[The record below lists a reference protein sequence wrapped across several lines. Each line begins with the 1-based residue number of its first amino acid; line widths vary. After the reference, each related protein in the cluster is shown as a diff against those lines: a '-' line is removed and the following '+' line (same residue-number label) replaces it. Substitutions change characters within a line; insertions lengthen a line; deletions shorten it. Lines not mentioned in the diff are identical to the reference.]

1 MLDCIQK
8 QTSGT
13 VDSAVI
19 WLHGLGADGHD
30 FESIVDELSLPHTL
44 GIRFLFPNAPVQAV
58 TLNGGMRM
66 RSWYDISS
74 IDLES
79 EPDHAGIKASSA
91 MVEEVLRA
99 QIQKGIPAHR
109 CILAGFSQGGLIV
122 LHLGLRFPQKLAGI
136 MALSTY
142 DPTLAEISVDAP
154 CVNRET
160 PVFVGHG
167 EYDPIVPPMLGLK
180 AVTELRRI
188 GNPVE
193 YHTYSMAHSVC
204 MEEIDHL
211 GPWIRA
217 CLEAEP

>member
-1 MLDCIQK
+1 MLECIQK

-58 TLNGGMRM
+58 TMNGGMRM

-74 IDLES
+74 LDLGS
-79 EPDHAGIKASSA
+79 EPDYSGIESSAA
-91 MVEEVLRA
+91 MVEDVLRS

-109 CILAGFSQGGLIV
+109 CILAGFSQGGLIA
-122 LHLGLRFPQKLAGI
+122 LHLGLRFSQKLAGI

-142 DPTLAEISVDAP
+142 DPTLHQISDNALL
-154 CVNRET
+154 VNRST

-180 AVTELRRI
+180 AVTELRRL

-204 MEEIDHL
+204 MEEIEHL
-211 GPWIRA
+211 GLWIRSQ
-217 CLEAEP
+217 LEAEP